1 MKQSKVQRGAT
12 LIMGVIFLTLIM
24 LSVAVAFRMSN
35 NNLKAIG
42 NMQAEGE
49 AKAAAE
55 RAIEKVIS
63 SDTVFKTPAAT
74 TVATDAYGVSVSLAA
89 PTCIRAV
96 SVDAQTSAD
105 TTPNIYLRNVTPASA
120 SGYME
125 THWDVAAT
133 ATSAATGAN
142 VEIHQGVRLVMPAD
156 PNPCP

>member
-1 MKQSKVQRGAT
+1 MKHPTAQRGAT

-55 RAIEKVIS
+55 RAIEQLIS

-74 TVATDAYGVSVSLAA
+74 TVATDAYGVSVALAA
-89 PTCIRAV
+89 PTCIR
-96 SVDAQTSAD
+96 SVIVDSQTSAD
-105 TTPNIYLRNVTPASA
+105 PNGNIYLRGVTPTAA
-120 SGYME
+120 SGYLE
-125 THWDVAAT
+125 TYWDIAAT

-142 VEIHQGVRLVMPAD
+142 VEMHQGVRLIMPST
-156 PNPCP
+156 PNPC